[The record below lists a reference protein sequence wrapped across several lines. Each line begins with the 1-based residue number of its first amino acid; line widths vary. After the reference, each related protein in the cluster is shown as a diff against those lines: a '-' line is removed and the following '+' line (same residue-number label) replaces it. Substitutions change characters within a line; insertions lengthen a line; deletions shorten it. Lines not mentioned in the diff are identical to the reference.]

1 MRKFCFLL
9 CLLAGTSEAATYTV
23 KVGQGQVKVEWYA
36 DGVVRVVKTPTTAEF
51 VRKSLAVTAAPKDI
65 KVKVKET
72 QDTLFL
78 SDSRIQIAVAKH
90 SGEIVYRMAKRAE
103 IVREASEAVFTS
115 VDDAGRKSW
124 KVKQGFRLE

>member
-51 VRKSLAVTAAPKDI
+51 VRK
-65 KVKVKET
+65 
-72 QDTLFL
+72 
-78 SDSRIQIAVAKH
+78 
-90 SGEIVYRMAKRAE
+90 
-103 IVREASEAVFTS
+103 
-115 VDDAGRKSW
+115 
-124 KVKQGFRLE
+124 

>member
-1 MRKFCFLL
+1 M
-9 CLLAGTSEAATYTV
+9 LAGTSEAATYTV

-72 QDTLFL
+72 QDT
-78 SDSRIQIAVAKH
+78 Q
-90 SGEIVYRMAKRAE
+90 
-103 IVREASEAVFTS
+103 
-115 VDDAGRKSW
+115 W
-124 KVKQGFRLE
+124 